1 MFELFS
7 QSINVTTIIN
17 KKYNFRSHANPKLVH
32 LLAAF
37 GHMSQLQWSSYVPN
51 EPLESLLTNY
61 HSGVVSWHTVL
72 NNTTSTMPKNQGGP
86 FFRTLEEVK
95 SYRMDHGSHYC
106 RIDMPCTFALG
117 DGLLFSV
124 ESNKMDTW
132 QAANQHACFRAV
144 AHMLAAAQLQVK
156 LAADRRHV
164 RLMESHWNIS
174 IKDLRER
181 ITVVLHQ
188 FPVAASSS
196 FERYPAASNL
206 AICNVIGCNFQASK
220 PHPEVDACFICD
232 RHLQEMAQ
240 HKSPATEPHPSVAAA
255 ASSHTMLPK
264 PLAVEPPSIQADWKE
279 LLGDNRQLRKPKQMT
294 AATASEHDD
303 GTLAADVLEQCSPA
317 SGREKAAQKA
327 ATKEL
332 QSRTLSTLAPIA
344 EATIAFGDTEAPIA
358 DATIPDSY
366 LENMD

>member
-1 MFELFS
+1 MFELSS

-17 KKYNFRSHANPKLVH
+17 KKYNVRSHANPKLVQ

-51 EPLESLLTNY
+51 APLESLLTNY

-72 NNTTSTMPKNQGGP
+72 NNTSSTMPKNQGGP
-86 FFRTLEEVK
+86 FVRTLEEVK

-124 ESNKMDTW
+124 ESDKMDTR

-144 AHMLAAAQLQVK
+144 AHMLAADQWQVK
-156 LAADRRHV
+156 QAADRRHV

-188 FPVAASSS
+188 FPAAASSS
-196 FERYPAASNL
+196 SEQYPAASNL

-264 PLAVEPPSIQADWKE
+264 PLAVEPPSVQCMSAAEMKRRF
-279 LLGDNRQLRKPKQMT
+279 GDNRQLRKPKQM
-294 AATASEHDD
+294 
-303 GTLAADVLEQCSPA
+303 
-317 SGREKAAQKA
+317 
-327 ATKEL
+327 
-332 QSRTLSTLAPIA
+332 TLSTLAPIA
-344 EATIAFGDTEAPIA
+344 EATIAVGDTEAPIA
-358 DATIPDSY
+358 DATIPDLN
-366 LENMD
+366 LEVMD